1 MDVLL
6 AIRVT
11 DFVSGETITNAIAP
25 LAALGGRLVAWQ
37 PELNGAPIEARFK
50 VKTAAERDLLVTAAL
65 KIPGVS
71 LAVSPSRWVR

>member
-6 AIRVT
+6 AIRPS

-37 PELNGAPIEARFK
+37 PELNGAPIRAKFK
-50 VKTAAERDLLVTAAL
+50 VKTPAERDLLVSAAL

-71 LAVSPSRWVR
+71 LAVTPSSSAR

>member
-11 DFVSGETITNAIAP
+11 DFVRGETITNVIAP
-25 LAALGGRLVAWQ
+25 LTALGGRLVAWQ
-37 PELNGAPIEARFK
+37 PELKGAPIQAKFK
-50 VKTAAERDLLVTAAL
+50 VKTATERDQFVTAAL

-71 LAVSPSRWVR
+71 LGRRASL